1 MESAQWAPLVGPT
14 TFTFSL
20 FISFSLDSSSSLSLS
35 LVPFSDF
42 SSSTRVPEKKVPAA
56 VPGAAVAWR
65 GAARRGGRE

>member
-42 SSSTRVPEKKVPAA
+42 SSTRVPEKKVPAA